1 MARLPPEL
9 RKQLREYTTHQRGW
23 VEPTGAVPAY
33 PTTYLELLEGMRPL
47 RSGIQRYATSCG
59 DYLVVTKVE
68 LTHPEA
74 VFIHGKAITAR
85 GVWKPFSI
93 TLGAFD
99 APRVRRDIELFD
111 AGVIDVVNLD
121 PYNTRYQEHIVRL
134 LEPIGMVDW
143 KSFGATP
150 RLLRYCHELIEA
162 IAQGIRMLED
172 TKEYQQGIKDATTVR

>member
-33 PTTYLELLEGMRPL
+33 SDTYLQLLEGMRPL
-47 RSGIQRYATSCG
+47 RSRIQRYATSCG
-59 DYLVVTKVE
+59 DYLVVNKVE
-68 LTHPEA
+68 LIHPEV
-74 VFIHGKAITAR
+74 VFIHGKAITAK
-85 GVWKPFSI
+85 GAWKPFSI

-111 AGVIDVVNLD
+111 AGVIDAVGLD
-121 PYNTRYQEHIVRL
+121 PYHTRYQDFIARL
-134 LEPIGMVDW
+134 SEPIGMVDW
-143 KSFGATP
+143 GPFGSTP